1 MKVWCRY
8 LFVAGGCAQN
18 CIWGVHF
25 TLMLLLGL
33 MLYWKQKLSKVFRY
47 PYSLNGR
54 SYLCSIISSKYIK
67 PTVWYS
73 CTIGFSG
80 YSFMHQVTM
89 FSTMKIGCESFVIDF
104 QYPLSGYSFGYFN
117 SWHFILEMDAT
128 DLDWREGYWIS
139 LIKIFTLPQ
148 HENSCSF
155 TELHIHGLWKSLF
168 LHFFFLS
175 VDYGTY
181 FDPLEGMLVLIYL
194 MTADLHSSLQRG
206 CSCFENQ
213 QCLQ

>member
-67 PTVWYS
+67 PMVWYS

-104 QYPLSGYSFGYFN
+104 QYTLSGYSFGYFN

-168 LHFFFLS
+168 LHFFFFL
-175 VDYGTY
+175 
-181 FDPLEGMLVLIYL
+181 LIMGPTL
-194 MTADLHSSLQRG
+194 IH
-206 CSCFENQ
+206 
-213 QCLQ
+213 

>member
-1 MKVWCRY
+1 MKFRCRY

-47 PYSLNGR
+47 PYSLNGC

-104 QYPLSGYSFGYFN
+104 QYALSGYSFGYFN

-168 LHFFFLS
+168 LHFFFFL
-175 VDYGTY
+175 
-181 FDPLEGMLVLIYL
+181 LIMGPTL
-194 MTADLHSSLQRG
+194 IH
-206 CSCFENQ
+206 
-213 QCLQ
+213 